1 MTTTHQSQHT
11 HTMLH
16 YTGMGNWE
24 DDALRKK
31 KSETTHSLFNTQ
43 TLAGSVCV
51 TKMPTQKHISLV
63 CEMEIKF
70 RADVPITCLALPAS
84 LGVFSFLTEAVRFSI
99 F

>member
-16 YTGMGNWE
+16 YTGMGTWE
-24 DDALRKK
+24 DDALKKKK

-51 TKMPTQKHISLV
+51 
-63 CEMEIKF
+63 
-70 RADVPITCLALPAS
+70 
-84 LGVFSFLTEAVRFSI
+84 
-99 F
+99 